1 MNICK
6 IDIANFRGIKNA
18 SILVSK
24 NAVFVGDNNSG
35 KSTLFEAVDLVMR
48 PDRLS
53 RSPVIDEHD
62 FYAGEYLANDTP
74 VQIKIEVTVIGL
86 SEDQKIYF
94 GNHIEWWDRCKGAL
108 ISGPPASSTDAK
120 SVEPALRLAFQ
131 GNYNLEEDDFEGQ
144 TYFAETLREGS
155 TPELFRKKDKRNCGF
170 LYLRTLRTGNRALSL
185 ERGSLLD
192 IILQMKEVKPQ
203 MWEDVLN
210 QLKGVSVA
218 NESELGVSDI
228 LTSVQD
234 SLSNIV
240 SYEAEDRNIIS
251 DWKIVLAIIENE
263 QSEVYQ
269 NLLKD
274 ARHLRL
280 LQRGSQLYAALDI
293 LWRENGSYIGATE
306 AVANALTQEHFSMST
321 RKWSGVNV
329 MTIHKSKGKE
339 FDAVIVYEGRYQNRI
354 ISKPERREQAT
365 LNLRVAVTRAKE
377 HTYILTP
384 NDDPCSLL

>member
-6 IDIANFRGIKNA
+6 IDISNFRGIKNA

-35 KSTLFEAVDLVMR
+35 KSTLFEAVDLVMG

-108 ISGPPASSTDAK
+108 ISGPPASSTDAE

-131 GNYNLEEDDFEGQ
+131 GNYNLEDDDFEGQ

-240 SYEAEDRNIIS
+240 SYQCR
-251 DWKIVLAIIENE
+251 
-263 QSEVYQ
+263 
-269 NLLKD
+269 
-274 ARHLRL
+274 
-280 LQRGSQLYAALDI
+280 
-293 LWRENGSYIGATE
+293 
-306 AVANALTQEHFSMST
+306 
-321 RKWSGVNV
+321 
-329 MTIHKSKGKE
+329 
-339 FDAVIVYEGRYQNRI
+339 
-354 ISKPERREQAT
+354 
-365 LNLRVAVTRAKE
+365 
-377 HTYILTP
+377 
-384 NDDPCSLL
+384 